1 MGLEDVLFNLKFTAK
16 SMERAAKKS
25 EKQIDVEKKKVKL
38 ALQKGNIEGAR
49 IYSQNAIRK
58 KNEAL
63 NYLRLSAR
71 LDGVAARVDT
81 AIKMNQV
88 TSAMGSV
95 VKGMDK
101 VLGSMDVDK
110 IAQIMDKFEQQFG
123 NLDVATEYMEGSM
136 GQATSMTTPED
147 QVNELMAQVADE
159 HGLEVGDSLGGIK
172 TGKTDMS
179 TVYKDD
185 LTERLKKLKSAE
197 M

>member
-1 MGLEDVLFNLKFTAK
+1 
-16 SMERAAKKS
+16 MERAAKKS